1 MLFVS
6 LYNQL
11 PESETKPIFKLA
23 SALPFKPKAKP
34 KSSNKLLNNKF
45 VVLKTPQ
52 SCSSL
57 SQSSSSTV
65 CQEDFEAGVV
75 RVL

>member
-1 MLFVS
+1 MKWKVGKNISTGVICDFGNKFCLTLFVS

-23 SALPFKPKAKP
+23 SAFPFKPKAKP

-45 VVLKTPQ
+45 VVLKTP
-52 SCSSL
+52 
-57 SQSSSSTV
+57 
-65 CQEDFEAGVV
+65 
-75 RVL
+75 